1 MIVVDTSAWIE
12 FLRGTPHP
20 AGREVERLIS
30 GDEGLAV
37 TEIVVME
44 VLAGARSAQHLTAL
58 RSSILAFPVLDLQ
71 GLLDFEE
78 AALLYRACRAEG
90 ETVRSLTDCLIAVP
104 AIRAGAAILHND
116 ADFDVISR
124 HADLK
129 IHRPRRSRPQS

>member
-12 FLRGTPHP
+12 FLRGTSHP
-20 AGREVERLIS
+20 VGREVERLIGS
-30 GDEGLAV
+30 DEELAV

-58 RSSILAFPVLDLQ
+58 RSSILAFPVLDS

-104 AIRAGAAILHND
+104 AIRAGASMLHND

-129 IHRPRRSRPQS
+129 IHKPRKSR